1 MDCASFLWVLFGDI
15 LGHGGTHVD
24 DEYIGRHCA
33 IPNQFSAFRRLQVAW
48 APYMASRV
56 CWVSHPII
64 YMSPPLPE

>member
-33 IPNQFSAFRRLQVAW
+33 IPNQFSAFRDCR
-48 APYMASRV
+48 SRGCRIWLPV
-56 CWVSHPII
+56 CIGSLI
-64 YMSPPLPE
+64 PLYI

>member
-33 IPNQFSAFRRLQVAW
+33 ISNQFLLLEDCRSHGCGIWF
-48 APYMASRV
+48 PV
-56 CWVSHPII
+56 CVG
-64 YMSPPLPE
+64 PLIPLYI